1 VKEAFRMRIWLWL
14 VLILGFSAWAQEV
27 SLIQPGELPPSLN
40 GAVLSAIASL
50 EEVLS
55 DWRLGAGGAAVKL
68 GWSDYQL
75 ARFVAGRLSQLGYPS
90 VLARAGEKWWVL
102 AKVTAGETEFW
113 VPVVPGI
120 PADEEAQAYQPGVFL
135 GHVAWE
141 TPGTFSEA
149 YLEPE
154 EVVSLPPNRPP
165 QAVIRYTPSS
175 PEPGERIRFWG
186 NLSFDP
192 DGVIV
197 SFRWDF
203 GDGKTSDAMNPVH
216 TYEREGIYT
225 ITLTLVDDAG
235 AQVVLEKSIR
245 VQAMGGREESPGGCG
260 CGG

>member
-1 VKEAFRMRIWLWL
+1 MRIWLWL

-175 PEPGERIRFWG
+175 PQPGERIRFWG

-203 GDGKTSDAMNPVH
+203 GDGKTSDAMNPAY
-216 TYEREGIYT
+216 TYEREGTYRV
-225 ITLTLVDDAG
+225 TLTVLDDAG
-235 AQVVLEKSIR
+235 AEATLTKTIHVYEPSS
-245 VQAMGGREESPGGCG
+245 GNGCG

>member
-1 VKEAFRMRIWLWL
+1 MRIWLWL
-14 VLILGFSAWAQEV
+14 VLISGLGLFAWSQEV
-27 SLIQPGELPPSLN
+27 PLIQPGELPPSLG

-75 ARFVAGRLSQLGYPS
+75 ARFVAGRLGQLGYPS
-90 VLARAGEKWWVL
+90 MLARAGERWWVL
-102 AKVTAGETEFW
+102 SKVTAGGMEFW
-113 VPVVPGI
+113 VPVVPGTL
-120 PADEEAQAYQPGVFL
+120 ADAEAQGYQRGVFL

-141 TPGTFSEA
+141 APGTFNEA

-154 EVVSLPPNRPP
+154 GVAPLPPNRPP
-165 QAVIRYTPSS
+165 RAVIRYTPSS
-175 PEPGERIRFWG
+175 PQPGERVRFLG
-186 NLSFDP
+186 NLCFDP

-203 GDGKTSDAMNPVH
+203 GDGGTSDAMNPAY
-216 TYEREGIYT
+216 TYEREGTYRV
-225 ITLTLVDDAG
+225 TLTVLDDAG
-235 AQVVLEKSIR
+235 AEATLTKTIQVYEPSS
-245 VQAMGGREESPGGCG
+245 GNGCG

>member
-1 VKEAFRMRIWLWL
+1 MRIWSCW
-14 VLILGFSAWAQEV
+14 VLILILGLFAWSQEV
-27 SLIQPGELPPSLN
+27 PLIQLDELPPSTR

-55 DWRLGAGGAAVKL
+55 DWQLGSGGAAVKL

-90 VLARAGEKWWVL
+90 MLARAGEEWWVL
-102 AKVTAGETEFW
+102 TKVTAGGTEFW

-120 PADEEAQAYQPGVFL
+120 PADEEAQGYGPGVFL

-154 EVVSLPPNRPP
+154 EVASLPPNRPP
-165 QAVIRYTPSS
+165 QAVIRYAPSS
-175 PEPGERIRFWG
+175 PEPGGRIRFLG

-203 GDGKTSDAMNPVH
+203 GDNRGSSDAMNPVY
-216 TYEREGIYT
+216 TYKREGTYRV
-225 ITLTLVDDAG
+225 TLAVLDDAG
-235 AQVVLEKSIR
+235 AETTVTKIVHVYEPPSD
-245 VQAMGGREESPGGCG
+245 GGCG

>member
-1 VKEAFRMRIWLWL
+1 MRTWACLVL
-14 VLILGFSAWAQEV
+14 VLILGLLAWSQEV
-27 SLIQPGELPPSLN
+27 PLIQPGELPPSLT
-40 GAVLSAIASL
+40 GAVLSAISSL
-50 EEVLS
+50 EEVLA
-55 DWRLGAGGAAVKL
+55 DWRLGAGGAAVEL
-68 GWSDYQL
+68 SWSDYQL

-90 VLARAGEKWWVL
+90 MLAWAGERWWVL
-102 AKVTAGETEFW
+102 TKVTAGGTGFW
-113 VPVVPGI
+113 VPVIPGT

-154 EVVSLPPNRPP
+154 EVTPLPPNRPP
-165 QAVIRYTPSS
+165 RAVIHYSPSS
-175 PEPGERIRFWG
+175 PRPGQRIRFWG

-197 SFRWDF
+197 SFRWNF

-216 TYEREGIYT
+216 RYEREGTYRV
-225 ITLTLVDDAG
+225 TLTVLDDAG
-235 AQVVLEKSIR
+235 AEATLAKTIQVYEPS
-245 VQAMGGREESPGGCG
+245 SGGCG